1 MPKLRTINMHLEI
14 LTPDKTIFSGDVDA
28 VTLPGSKGQFQVL
41 NNHAALVSSLEKG
54 VVKVKSSEGEQL
66 FNINGGVAEVLNNKI
81 VVLA

>member
-1 MPKLRTINMHLEI
+1 MHLEI